1 VYALE
6 QIQNT
11 VSKGS
16 REEKIA
22 MLESLFD
29 ASDPKILELIIL
41 ELDDPDIEVRGEA
54 FSSLLL
60 NENNISDV
68 LLQNL
73 KHQSKNVRGYCALV
87 LANRN
92 DHKAISKITQLT
104 DDESAMVRSCAVG
117 ALGYLKANEAYEAI
131 RKCLDDPNAEVKKSA
146 IKSAIDIKDKS
157 LLSRLDILSKEN
169 DPEISRLVVL
179 ARNNL

>member
-1 VYALE
+1 MYALE
-6 QIQNT
+6 QIQNIIQ
-11 VSKGS
+11 KGS
-16 REEKIA
+16 RQEKIA

-73 KHQSKNVRGYCALV
+73 IHQSKNVRGYCALV

-92 DHKAISKITQLT
+92 DHGAISKITQLT

-117 ALGYLKANEAYEAI
+117 ALGYLRANGAYEAI
-131 RKCLDDPNAEVKKSA
+131 RKCLDDPNDEVKKSA

-157 LLSRLDILSKEN
+157 LLSRLDVLSKEN